1 MPDLDGQ
8 VAIVTGGGRGVGR
21 AVAESLGA
29 RGAAVAVAARTRAEV
44 EAVAAAL
51 PRALAVPTDVTRA
64 DQVEALVARTLAELG
79 PPSLL
84 VAGAGTWGHVG
95 PAWEGDAEAWWRD
108 VEVALRGAYLCARAV
123 LPGMVERGAG
133 RIVVVSSYAA
143 NVPRPWS
150 SGYAS
155 GRAALLRLVD
165 SLAGEVA
172 ASGIAVFAVTPG
184 FVRTDLVESV
194 VRSEAGRRY
203 LPELGERTDA
213 LAPELAGELVAEL
226 ATGRADAL
234 SGRFLHVLDDLD
246 DLIARADEIRSD
258 DVYALRFRRSA
269 VTRRRGS

>member
-1 MPDLDGQ
+1 MPNLDGQ

-21 AVAESLGA
+21 AVAEALGA
-29 RGAAVAVAARTRAEV
+29 SGAAVAVAARTRREV
-44 EAVAAAL
+44 EAVAAGL
-51 PRALAVPTDVTRA
+51 PRAIAVPTDVTRA
-64 DQVEALVARTLAELG
+64 EEVAALVERTRAELG
-79 PPSLL
+79 PPTLL
-84 VAGAGTWGHVG
+84 VAGAGTWDHAG
-95 PAWEGDAEAWWRD
+95 PAWQGDAEAWWRD

-155 GRAALLRLVD
+155 GRAALLRFVD
-165 SLAGEVA
+165 SLAAEVA
-172 ASGIAVFAVTPG
+172 ERGLAVFAVTPG
-184 FVRTDLVESV
+184 FVRTELVENV
-194 VRSEAGRRY
+194 VRSAAGRRY

-234 SGRFLHVLDDLD
+234 TGRFLHVLDDLD
-246 DLIARADEIRSD
+246 DLVNRADEIRAD
-258 DVYALRFRRSA
+258 DLYALRFRR
-269 VTRRRGS
+269 

>member
-21 AVAESLGA
+21 AVAEALGA
-29 RGAAVAVAARTRAEV
+29 RGAAVAVAARSRPEL
-44 EAVAAAL
+44 EAVAAGL
-51 PRALAVPTDVTRA
+51 PRAIAVPTDVTRA
-64 DQVEALVARTLAELG
+64 EQVELLVERAQSELG
-79 PPSLL
+79 PPTLL
-84 VAGAGTWGHVG
+84 VAAAGTWEHVG

-108 VEVALRGAYLCARAV
+108 VEVTLRGAYLCARAV
-123 LPGMVERGAG
+123 LPGMVERGSG

-155 GRAALLRLVD
+155 GKAALLRLAD
-165 SLAGEVA
+165 SLAAEVE
-172 ASGIAVFAVTPG
+172 GRGVAVFAISPG
-184 FVRTDLVESV
+184 FVRTELIESV
-194 VRSEAGRRY
+194 VRSEAGSRY

-234 SGRFLHVLDDLD
+234 TGRFLHVLDDLD
-246 DLIARADEIRSD
+246 DLIARADELRSD
-258 DVYALRFRRSA
+258 DLYALRFRR
-269 VTRRRGS
+269 

>member
-1 MPDLDGQ
+1 MRDLDGQ

-21 AVAESLGA
+21 AVAEALGA
-29 RGAAVAVAARTRAEV
+29 RGAAVAVAARTRGEV

-51 PRALAVPTDVTRA
+51 PRAIAVPTDVTHA
-64 DQVEALVARTLAELG
+64 EQVEALVERTGEELG
-79 PPSLL
+79 PPTLL
-84 VAGAGTWGHVG
+84 VAGAGTWDHAG

-123 LPGMVERGAG
+123 LPGMVERGG

-155 GRAALLRLVD
+155 GRAALLRFVD

-172 ASGIAVFAVTPG
+172 EHGVAVFAVSPG
-184 FVRTDLVESV
+184 FVRTELVENV

-234 SGRFLHVLDDLD
+234 TGRFLHVLDDLD
-246 DLIARADEIRSD
+246 DLISRADEIRSD
-258 DVYALRFRRSA
+258 DLYALRFRR
-269 VTRRRGS
+269 